1 VYGFPTKIYSLCF
14 ITGDKLNFFPHTFRP
29 QFQTRAE
36 SLDRAE
42 RLFERL
48 HLVGQREGKLFPG
61 WSAGRWELRMKKPG
75 KNLLIN
81 IAGRI
86 SY

>member
-48 HLVGQREGKLFPG
+48 HLVGQREAFPWLVSG
-61 WSAGRWELRMKKPG
+61 TLGTPDEKTRKK
-75 KNLLIN
+75 
-81 IAGRI
+81 
-86 SY
+86 SVD